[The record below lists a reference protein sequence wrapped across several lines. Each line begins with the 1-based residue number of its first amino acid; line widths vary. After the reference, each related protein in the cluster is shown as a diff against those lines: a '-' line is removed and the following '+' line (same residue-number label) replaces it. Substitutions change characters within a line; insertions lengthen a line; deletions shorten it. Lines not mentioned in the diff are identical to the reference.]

1 MPRLNQKTTA
11 KGMRMVAKDLLS
23 DEIVSMLYERDQKV
37 VTQAETI
44 RKKNREITIALVV
57 GAVMLVASVIISIAA
72 VIAAKPAL

>member
-1 MPRLNQKTTA
+1 
-11 KGMRMVAKDLLS
+11 MVAKDLLS